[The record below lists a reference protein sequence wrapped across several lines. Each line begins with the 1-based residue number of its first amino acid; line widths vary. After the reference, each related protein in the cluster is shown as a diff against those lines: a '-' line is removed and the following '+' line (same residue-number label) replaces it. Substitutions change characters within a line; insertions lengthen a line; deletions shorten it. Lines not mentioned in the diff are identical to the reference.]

1 MPLLWGTGCEYV
13 LIYIKS
19 FGVRCQW
26 NSAVERNSTDILGGF
41 TQSMRH
47 QRGEIYFVISLDPGP
62 LSDSEFGIGSKHEAQ
77 WQGPPSIEWDFKSPN
92 DPPRRRIMA
101 KKYILTAF
109 SEDRPGIV
117 ASISQLIYENDCS
130 LEDSAMT
137 NLSGEFAIMLLF
149 TPMTNGSGDDL
160 EEKLSAGCRRLER
173 EKGITAFIRPV
184 TLEEQAPKADILK
197 KTVHV
202 EGLDQAGIVYK
213 VSRFLADNQVN
224 IIHLNSEKRSSPQ
237 SGAAIYAMTIL
248 VEVPITLSL
257 QDLENGLNRIGEE
270 LNVDVTIT

>member
-1 MPLLWGTGCEYV
+1 
-13 LIYIKS
+13 
-19 FGVRCQW
+19 
-26 NSAVERNSTDILGGF
+26 
-41 TQSMRH
+41 
-47 QRGEIYFVISLDPGP
+47 
-62 LSDSEFGIGSKHEAQ
+62 
-77 WQGPPSIEWDFKSPN
+77 
-92 DPPRRRIMA
+92 MA
-101 KKYILTAF
+101 KRYILTAF

-149 TPMTNGSGDDL
+149 SPLSNGNGTSGDL
-160 EEKLSAGCRRLER
+160 EEKLTAGCRRLER

-184 TLEEQAPKADILK
+184 TLEEQVPKTDILK
-197 KTVHV
+197 KTIHV

-224 IIHLNSEKRSSPQ
+224 ILHLNSEKRSSPQ

-248 VEVPITLSL
+248 VEVPITFSL

-270 LNVDVTIT
+270 LHVDVTIN

>member
-1 MPLLWGTGCEYV
+1 
-13 LIYIKS
+13 
-19 FGVRCQW
+19 
-26 NSAVERNSTDILGGF
+26 
-41 TQSMRH
+41 
-47 QRGEIYFVISLDPGP
+47 
-62 LSDSEFGIGSKHEAQ
+62 
-77 WQGPPSIEWDFKSPN
+77 
-92 DPPRRRIMA
+92 MA

-149 TPMTNGSGDDL
+149 SPMTNGNGGDL

-184 TLEEQAPKADILK
+184 TLEEQAPKTDILK

-248 VEVPITLSL
+248 VEVPITFSL
-257 QDLENGLNRIGEE
+257 QDLESGLNRIGEE
-270 LNVDVTIT
+270 LHVDVTIT